1 MIIEKGLLKSF
12 NPVDYT
18 ATIMVSG
25 SYKTPMEKVTVA
37 RNIPSA
43 AMIGGKQVAMLF
55 FDGYNSRDA
64 VIIAVYD

>member
-12 NPVDYT
+12 NSTNYT
-18 ATIMVSG
+18 ATVMLSG
-25 SYKTPMEKVTVA
+25 SYKTPIERVTVA

-43 AMIGGKQVAMLF
+43 AMIGGKRVAVLF
-55 FDGYNSRDA
+55 NDEYNPKDA

>member
-12 NPVDYT
+12 NSVDYI
-18 ATIMVSG
+18 ADVMING
-25 SYKTPMEKVTVA
+25 SYKTPMERVSVA

-43 AMIGGKQVAMLF
+43 AMIDERQVAVLF
-55 FDGYNSRDA
+55 YDGYNSRNA